1 MCPITRA
8 HKALRIAVLG
18 SGRGTNL
25 QAILHA
31 ITAGKLQAQVA
42 VVACDQAGAGI
53 LRIATEHHIPVIEI
67 PPGPF
72 RTKLTP
78 EAESALA
85 TELAAHNPDLIVLA
99 GYMRMIKPPL
109 LDAFPRRIINIHPSL
124 LPNFP
129 GVAAW
134 EQALRAGATETG
146 CTVHFVDAGMD
157 SGPIIA
163 QAQVPIFPDDT
174 PESLHARIQIAEH
187 QLYPKTLQQFA
198 EGVLPLE

>member
-8 HKALRIAVLG
+8 QKALRIAVLG

-25 QAILHA
+25 QAILRA
-31 ITAGKLQAQVA
+31 IATGKLQALVA
-42 VVACDQAGAGI
+42 VVACDQPGAGI
-53 LRIATEHHIPVIEI
+53 LKIATEHRIPVIEI

-78 EAESALA
+78 ETESALA
-85 TELAAHNPDLIVLA
+85 TDLDHHKPDLIVLA
-99 GYMRMIKPPL
+99 GYMRIIKPPL
-109 LDAFPRRIINIHPSL
+109 LDAFPKRIINIHPSL

-134 EQALRAGATETG
+134 EQALHAGETETG
-146 CTVHFVDAGMD
+146 CTIHFVDAGTD

-163 QAQVPIFPDDT
+163 QARVPIFPDDT
-174 PESLHARIQIAEH
+174 PDSLHARIQIAEH
-187 QLYPKTLQQFA
+187 QLYPEVLQQFA
-198 EGVLPLE
+198 EGVIPAE